1 MNKLEKEFNVYLA
14 DQAVMT
20 TKLHNIHW
28 NVQGT
33 LFVRVHEFTEAEYE
47 KAFER
52 MDEVAEHLRMYN
64 LVPASTLTEYLKL
77 ATIKEEP
84 SRNFEDREALTIVL
98 ADLELLR
105 KEATELRNA
114 ADKEGWFSAVSFL
127 EDHVADY
134 NKQIWF
140 LRSMLAK

>member
-20 TKLHNIHW
+20 AKLHNIHW
-28 NVQGT
+28 NVQG
-33 LFVRVHEFTEAEYE
+33 LQFVPVHEFTEAEYE
-47 KAFER
+47 KSFER
-52 MDEVAEHLRMYN
+52 MDEVAEHLRMYGI
-64 LVPASTLTEYLKL
+64 VPASTLAEYLQL

-84 SRNFEDREALTIVL
+84 SRTFEYAEGLAIVL